1 MPRTVDDTV
10 VSIEFDN
17 KKFEKNAKQTMST
30 IDKLKA
36 KLRFKKEN
44 RLSDNI
50 NREINNVDVSPM
62 EAALHKFDLKC
73 SAFEIARITGIQRIV
88 NAAITAGAN
97 ITRQL
102 TTVPVSTGFAEYEEK
117 MGSVQTIMAGTGE
130 SLENVKEALEKLN
143 VYADKTIYSFKDMT
157 SNIGKFTNAG
167 VELGPAVDAIR
178 GVSNV
183 AALSGASAAEASRAM
198 YNLAQSLSAGYVK
211 LIDWKSIENAN
222 MATKTFK
229 KSLLDTAAAYG
240 KVKKNADGTYRTL
253 KGTALSATRNFNE
266 TLQEQWLTSDV
277 LIKTLRDYADETTE
291 IGKKAYAAAQDV
303 KTLSMLFDTLK
314 EAVQSGWGTTW
325 ELVIGDFEEAKEY
338 LTTMSDAFSAVIG
351 KIADARNYLLMG
363 GLSKQTNNWK
373 KITNAVENAGIKT
386 DEFNNTLIEVGRNYV
401 ANLDDIIASSGSF
414 DESLSKGWLNADI
427 ITEAFGRFNKAINSN
442 LTDYTDQQKKI
453 INELYKQAQQKGSI
467 INNLIANM
475 DKYGK
480 TSGRELLL
488 AGVTN
493 MFTAA
498 IRFIRALSSGVN
510 AAFGKVNSKNIYE
523 LAERF
528 NKFTQSLILSDE
540 KFEKVA
546 RTARGAANALKFVGN
561 IIKTGLTFALKS
573 VCALLGIAGDSLLDL
588 SAGLG
593 DWISNTIG
601 SIKANEALRELLST
615 IATIIKVIVVLFA
628 SLFNAI
634 RKNQKVVKGFNKI
647 LTFFSNLLKDIS
659 EFFLAGFVGISKWI
673 DEVSKLDGFTFDNL
687 VKAFEL
693 LDECIFS
700 YIGNLGGI
708 FSRTKATIDKIT
720 TALGGIWDGFVESFK
735 TKYKEVYDAI
745 DKVWKWISTFV
756 QKKVKSLKDFD
767 ASENKGGILA
777 SIFGISISVL
787 LIKTIRKI
795 GAAINVAKD
804 LISGFSDVAGETGL
818 AIRRLSKGLTRYFN
832 ASAFIQL
839 SIAIAILAGALI
851 GLAFV
856 PYDKLEAAIPILAKL
871 AAVFLGLNVA
881 MAVINKLGGTSSAPG
896 GLIATLFA
904 IILFVKNIAT
914 ITEKLDLL
922 SDLVEKWIK
931 PIEDAKDG
939 MDALKAFAKQLGKI
953 GIVVALALGAVE
965 LFKVFMK
972 ALYATKDVSLKGAI
986 GITAM
991 LFACSLFVDKFIPMI
1006 DELYDGLYNLLDKLM
1021 FGVEWAIVGMNSE
1034 DKDSFFG
1041 VLILIIGGIIA
1052 SLAILNKVLAKLAV
1066 QIKPAVGMVLQITI
1080 SLIALWGAVK
1090 LWNMLDFDKEWP
1102 AIVSVIGSFVVL
1114 VAVITTMGRVLKDV
1128 NKFPKIGTAL
1138 LSLSAA
1144 VFLIVGAIALM
1155 AFMTKNY
1162 KDATLS
1168 AAGII
1173 AGIIAGLTIFTA
1185 VAKGD
1190 TFQGIANAILKIGIG
1205 IALVAGVIA
1214 ILASI
1219 LNEGNKD
1226 AVLSIAKYAGYLAIA
1241 IAGIWMVVT
1250 LIKTF
1255 NTKIQTIKSGEKA
1268 SGNSTKTNYTT
1279 KRYEGVYQTILA
1291 FASLVAEIA
1300 GIIYLFAVNV
1310 KGKEAWTRVG
1320 LATGMV
1326 IAVVA
1331 AVAFCLR
1338 QITKIGQTGAAKT
1351 AKTSIGFTNKSVA
1364 ALVSVIA
1371 GLSFLISMIIPI
1383 AELDMG
1389 KVIAAGSVI
1398 AGITLAL
1405 GGMLLMFSSMGASGK
1420 KAKNISGTMLTGL
1433 IVTLV
1438 ALSGIVALIIPIS
1451 QSPMNQIIAAG
1462 AVIAAIAIIMGVLIK
1477 MVYNIPKDTG
1487 TMTKNKLIALGLLIG
1502 GLAVIIAALALL
1514 AMNDMSS
1521 ILASLG
1527 AVSGILAEIATIFIV
1542 FSTLSKDG
1550 GKVSPKTLSEISTAF
1565 ILMSAAVAIIAAS
1578 ISVLANFETNKVD
1591 QAAASIS
1598 TVVLILGLVMFLFS
1612 QTKFD
1617 AASMTS
1623 AATSFVV
1630 MTAGVLVI
1638 AGALTLLS
1646 ALGNSDGIIKV
1657 AFALSI
1663 VIGAVALV
1671 ISLFSLLDKGQ
1682 MLLGALSFDIMT
1694 IGVLIIAASLE
1705 KLGSIDTGKLYA
1717 AVGAIVLVTA
1727 AVAALAIGLGA
1738 LEVGTAGIGG
1748 LIVGAGIA
1756 TLLALAGTILVIAN
1770 SIEKVANSYEKLKD
1784 STAVLPVLVKA
1795 FKVELMELIGSAA
1808 DKAETAYSTAKD
1820 ILTGFCDGVKDGIIE
1835 AMPSIYET
1843 ISNAFTGV
1851 GDLMS
1856 AEIDN
1861 LLLKLSNRTVD
1872 FEATGVG
1879 LVYGIRTGMN
1889 DMEKPTYKNAT
1900 RIGNNILTSV
1910 KNTAELYSDYTGSK
1924 VTKKMGTGMG
1934 TSLAT
1939 GLLGTKEQAY
1949 AGGQVL
1955 GAASVLGISDGANAA
1970 ANSEKVNLAVGPD
1983 QNKFSLKNV
1992 AGQALGFNIGTGDLT
2007 SGLESVLGNITDSIG
2022 GLFGDQTLGRRSGKS
2037 EYTEK
2042 YDNQLYED
2050 EQKRID
2056 KLNENI
2062 KSIIKSLPDYDR
2074 EGLMYTPSKDKFR
2087 SEMEYFFKN
2096 YNLYK
2101 KQNDGLNQEYMV
2113 LRALNYIKDIP
2124 NASVKREDLIL
2135 LWDKLGSALP
2145 QELYRSTTNGIQEA
2159 GKKMYEELGM
2169 DDFDIKTFLNGVLGK
2184 GSVLDK
2190 NTQGILDSNNLT
2202 NEILGSGLASEKS
2215 YTFVQNNYSP
2225 KALST
2230 VEIYRQTNN
2239 QLSRLGRKGW

>member
-44 RLSDNI
+44 RLSDDI
-50 NREINNVDVSPM
+50 NKEINNVDISPI

-130 SLENVKEALEKLN
+130 SIENVKAALEQLN
-143 VYADKTIYSFKDMT
+143 TYADKTIYSFKDMT

-167 VELGPAVDAIR
+167 VELNTAVDAIR

-183 AALSGASAAEASRAM
+183 AALSGANAAEASRAM

-229 KSLLDTAAAYG
+229 ESLLQTAAAYG

-338 LTTMSDAFSAVIG
+338 LTTMSDAFSTVIG

-386 DEFNNTLIEVGRNYV
+386 DEFNKTLIDVGRNYV

-414 DESLSKGWLNADI
+414 DESLKKGWLNSDI
-427 ITEAFGRFNKAINSN
+427 ITEAFGKFNKAINSN
-442 LTDYTDQQKKI
+442 LVDYTDQQKKI

-498 IRFIRALSSGVN
+498 IRFVRALSTGVN

-540 KFEKVA
+540 KFEKIS
-546 RTARGAANALKFVGN
+546 RTARGAANTLKFVGN

-593 DWISNTIG
+593 DWITNTIG
-601 SIKANEALRELLST
+601 NIKANEALRELLST

-634 RKNQKVVKGFNKI
+634 RKNQKVVKVFNKI
-647 LTFFSNLLKDIS
+647 LTFLSNLLKDIS
-659 EFFLAGFVGISKWI
+659 EFFIAGLVGISKWI
-673 DEVSKLDGFTFDNL
+673 EEVRKLDGFTFDNL
-687 VKAFEL
+687 IKAFEL

-708 FSRTKATIDKIT
+708 FSRTKATIDKISN
-720 TALGGIWDGFVESFK
+720 ALGGIWNGFVESFK

-745 DKVWKWISTFV
+745 DQVWKWITVFV
-756 QKKVKSLKDFD
+756 NKKIKSIKDFD
-767 ASENKGGILA
+767 ASNNKGGILA

-795 GAAINVAKD
+795 GAAFNVAKD
-804 LISGFSDVAGETGL
+804 LISGFSDAAGEVGL
-818 AIRRLSKGLTRYFN
+818 AIRRISKGLTRYFN

-839 SIAIAILAGALI
+839 SIAIAILAGSLI
-851 GLAFV
+851 ALAFV

-871 AAVFLGLNVA
+871 TAIFLGLNVA

-914 ITEKLDLL
+914 ITEKLDTL
-922 SDLVEKWIK
+922 SNLVEKWIK

-939 MDALKAFAKQLGKI
+939 IDALKAFAKQLGKI
-953 GIVVALALGAVE
+953 GIVVALALGAVA

-972 ALYATKDVSLKGAI
+972 ALYATKEVSLRGAI

-991 LFACSLFVDKFIPMI
+991 LLACSLLVNRLIPMMN
-1006 DELYDGLYNLLDKLM
+1006 ELYDGLYNLLDKLM
-1021 FGVEWAIVGMNSE
+1021 FRVEWAIVGMN
-1034 DKDSFFG
+1034 DKDKESFFSI
-1041 VLILIIGGIIA
+1041 LILIFGGIVA
-1052 SLAILNKVLAKLAV
+1052 SLAVLNKVLAKVAV

-1080 SLIALWGAVK
+1080 SLIALWGSVK
-1090 LWNMLDFDKEWP
+1090 LWNMIDFNKEWP

-1114 VAVITTMGRVLKDV
+1114 VSALTAMGRILKDV

-1144 VFLIVGAIALM
+1144 VFLIVGAISLM

-1185 VAKGD
+1185 IAKGD
-1190 TFQGIANAILKIGIG
+1190 SFQGIANAILKIGIG
-1205 IALVAGVIA
+1205 IALIAGVIA
-1214 ILASI
+1214 IIASI
-1219 LNEGNKD
+1219 LNDSNKD
-1226 AVLSIAKYAGYLAIA
+1226 TVLSIAKYAGYIAIA
-1241 IAGIWMVVT
+1241 IAGIWMVTT

-1255 NTKIQTIKSGEKA
+1255 NEKVKGNKSEK
-1268 SGNSTKTNYTT
+1268 STKTNYKT

-1300 GIIYLFAVNV
+1300 AIIYLFAANI

-1320 LATGMV
+1320 LATAMV

-1338 QITKIGQTGAAKT
+1338 QITKIGQTGVAKT
-1351 AKTSIGFTNKSVA
+1351 AKTSIGFTNKSVTA
-1364 ALVSVIA
+1364 IVSVIA
-1371 GLSFLISMIIPI
+1371 GLSFLISMIVPI

-1405 GGMLLMFSSMGASGK
+1405 GGMLLMLSSMGDSGK

-1433 IVTLV
+1433 IITLA
-1438 ALSGIVALIIPIS
+1438 ALSGIIALIIPIS
-1451 QSPMNQIIAAG
+1451 KSPINQIIAAG
-1462 AVIAAIAIIMGVLIK
+1462 AVVATIAIIMSVLIK

-1502 GLAVIIAALALL
+1502 GLTVIIAALALL
-1514 AMNDMSS
+1514 AMNDTSS

-1550 GKVSPKTLSEISTAF
+1550 GKVSPKSLSEISAAF

-1578 ISVLANFETNKVD
+1578 ISVLANFDINKVD

-1617 AASMTS
+1617 AKAMMS
-1623 AATSFVV
+1623 AAASFVI

-1638 AGALTLLS
+1638 AGALTVLS

-1717 AVGAIVLVTA
+1717 AVGAIALVTA

-1770 SIEKVANSYEKLKD
+1770 SIEKVANAYEKLKD
-1784 STAVLPVLVKA
+1784 STSVLPVLVKA

-1808 DKAETAYSTAKD
+1808 EKAETAYSTAKN

-1843 ISNAFTGV
+1843 IANAFTGV

-1861 LLLKLSNRTVD
+1861 LLLKLSGRTVD

-1879 LVYGIRTGMN
+1879 LVYGLRTGMN
-1889 DMEKPTYKNAT
+1889 DMEKPTYKNAI
-1900 RIGNNILTSV
+1900 RIGENILTSV
-1910 KNTAELYSDYTGSK
+1910 KNTAELYSDYTGSE
-1924 VTKKMGTGMG
+1924 VTRKMGVGMG

-1955 GAASVLGISDGANAA
+1955 GASSVLGISDGANKA
-1970 ANSEKVNLAVGPD
+1970 ANSGKVELAIGPNQD
-1983 QNKFSLKNV
+1983 KFSLKNV
-1992 AGQALGFNIGTGDLT
+1992 AGQALGFDVGTGDLM
-2007 SGLESVLGNITDSIG
+2007 SGLEGLFGNVTDSING
-2022 GLFGDQTLGRRSGKS
+2022 IFGGKS
-2037 EYTEK
+2037 PNGSAKTDYTDR
-2042 YDNQLYED
+2042 YDNQLYEN

-2056 KLNENI
+2056 ELNKTI
-2062 KSIIKSLPDYDR
+2062 KSLIKSLPDSR
-2074 EGLMYTPSKDKFR
+2074 KEGILYKPSESEFR
-2087 SEMEYFFKN
+2087 SEMQRLFES

-2101 KQNDGLNQEYMV
+2101 KQNDRFNQEWMV
-2113 LRALNYIKDIP
+2113 LRALNYMKDIQGT
-2124 NASVKREDLIL
+2124 SVKKEDLIL
-2135 LWDKLGSALP
+2135 LWDKLNSALP
-2145 QELYRSTTNGIQEA
+2145 QELYRSTSNGIEEA
-2159 GKKMYEELGM
+2159 GKKMYEELGV
-2169 DDFDIKTFLNGVLGK
+2169 DDFDIKDFLNGVLGK

>member
-44 RLSDNI
+44 RLSDDI
-50 NREINNVDVSPM
+50 NKEINNVDISPM

-130 SLENVKEALEKLN
+130 SIENVKAALEQLN
-143 VYADKTIYSFKDMT
+143 TYADKTIYSFKDMT

-167 VELGPAVDAIR
+167 VELNTAVDAIR
-178 GVSNV
+178 GISNV
-183 AALSGASAAEASRAM
+183 AALSGANAAEASRAM

-229 KSLLDTAAAYG
+229 ESLLQTAAAYG
-240 KVKKNADGTYRTL
+240 KVKKNADGTYKTL

-266 TLQEQWLTSDV
+266 TLQEQWLTTDV

-338 LTTMSDAFSAVIG
+338 LTTMSDAFSTVIG

-386 DEFNNTLIEVGRNYV
+386 DEFNKTLIDVGRNYV

-414 DESLSKGWLNADI
+414 DESLKKGWLNSDI
-427 ITEAFGRFNKAINSN
+427 ITEAFGKFNESVNSN
-442 LTDYTDQQKKI
+442 LVDYTDQQKKI
-453 INELYKQAQQKGSI
+453 INELYKQSQQKGSI

-498 IRFIRALSSGVN
+498 IKFVRALSTGVN

-540 KFEKVA
+540 KFEKIS
-546 RTARGAANALKFVGN
+546 RTARGAANALKFIGN

-593 DWISNTIG
+593 DWITNTIG
-601 SIKANEALRELLST
+601 SIKANEALKELLST

-647 LTFFSNLLKDIS
+647 LTFLSNLLKDIS
-659 EFFLAGFVGISKWI
+659 EFFIAGLAGISKWI
-673 DEVSKLDGFTFDNL
+673 NEVKKLDGFTFDNL
-687 VKAFEL
+687 IKAFGL
-693 LDECIFS
+693 LEECLFS
-700 YIGNLGGI
+700 YIGNLGGV
-708 FSRTKATIDKIT
+708 FSRTKATIDKIS
-720 TALGGIWDGFVESFK
+720 TAIGGIWDGFVESFK

-745 DKVWKWISTFV
+745 DQVWKWISNFV
-756 QKKVKSLKDFD
+756 QKKVSSVKDFD

-777 SIFGISISVL
+777 SIFGISISIL

-795 GAAINVAKD
+795 GAAFNVAKD
-804 LISGFSDVAGETGL
+804 LISGFSDAAGEVGL
-818 AIRRLSKGLTRYFN
+818 AIRRISKGLTRYFN

-839 SIAIAILAGALI
+839 SIAIAILAGSLI
-851 GLAFV
+851 ALAFV
-856 PYDKLEAAIPILAKL
+856 PYEKLEAAIPILAKL
-871 AAVFLGLNVA
+871 TAIFLGLNVA

-914 ITEKLDLL
+914 ITEKLDTL
-922 SDLVEKWIK
+922 SNLIEKWIK

-939 MDALKAFAKQLGKI
+939 LDALKAFAKQLGKI
-953 GIVVALALGAVE
+953 GIVVALALGAVA

-972 ALYATKDVSLKGAI
+972 ALYATKEVSLRGAI

-991 LFACSLFVDKFIPMI
+991 LLACSLLVNRLIPMMN
-1006 DELYDGLYNLLDKLM
+1006 ELYDGLYNLLDKLM
-1021 FGVEWAIVGMNSE
+1021 FRVEWAIVGMS
-1034 DKDSFFG
+1034 DKDKESFFSILL
-1041 VLILIIGGIIA
+1041 LIFGGIIA
-1052 SLAILNKVLAKLAV
+1052 SLAVLNKVLAKVAV

-1090 LWNMLDFDKEWP
+1090 LWNMIDFNKEWP

-1114 VAVITTMGRVLKDV
+1114 VSALTAMGRILKDV

-1144 VFLIVGAIALM
+1144 VFLIVGAISLM

-1190 TFQGIANAILKIGIG
+1190 SFQGIANAILKIGVG
-1205 IALVAGVIA
+1205 IALIAGVIA
-1214 ILASI
+1214 IIASI
-1219 LNEGNKD
+1219 LNENNKD
-1226 AVLSIAKYAGYLAIA
+1226 TVLSIAKYAGYIAVA
-1241 IAGIWMVVT
+1241 IAGIWMVTT

-1255 NTKIQTIKSGEKA
+1255 NEKVQGNKSEK
-1268 SGNSTKTNYTT
+1268 STKTKYTT

-1300 GIIYLFAVNV
+1300 AIIYLFATNV
-1310 KGKEAWTRVG
+1310 KGKEAWMRVG
-1320 LATGMV
+1320 LATGMI

-1405 GGMLLMFSSMGASGK
+1405 GGMLLMLSSMGDSGK
-1420 KAKNISGTMLTGL
+1420 KAKNISGTMLAGL
-1433 IVTLV
+1433 IVTLA

-1451 QSPMNQIIAAG
+1451 KSPINQIISAG
-1462 AVIAAIAIIMGVLIK
+1462 AVVATIAIIMSILIK

-1502 GLAVIIAALALL
+1502 GLTVIIAALALL
-1514 AMNDMSS
+1514 AMNDTSS

-1550 GKVSPKTLSEISTAF
+1550 GKVSPKSLSEISAAF

-1578 ISVLANFETNKVD
+1578 ISVLANFDINKVD

-1617 AASMTS
+1617 AKAMMS
-1623 AATSFVV
+1623 AAASFVI

-1638 AGALTLLS
+1638 AGALTVLS

-1663 VIGAVALV
+1663 VIGAVALM

-1717 AVGAIVLVTA
+1717 AVGAIVLVSA

-1770 SIEKVANSYEKLKD
+1770 SIEKVANAYEKLKD
-1784 STAVLPVLVKA
+1784 STSVLPVLVKA
-1795 FKVELMELIGSAA
+1795 FKIELMELIGSAA
-1808 DKAETAYSTAKD
+1808 EKAETAYSTAKD
-1820 ILTGFCDGVKDGIIE
+1820 ILTGFCNGVKDGIIE

-1843 ISNAFTGV
+1843 IANAFTGV

-1861 LLLKLSNRTVD
+1861 LLLKLSGRTVD

-1879 LVYGIRTGMN
+1879 LVYGLRTGMN

-1900 RIGNNILTSV
+1900 RIGENILTSV
-1910 KNTAELYSDYTGSK
+1910 KNTAELYSDYTGSE
-1924 VTKKMGTGMG
+1924 VTRKMGVGMG

-1955 GAASVLGISDGANAA
+1955 GASSVLGISDGANKA
-1970 ANSEKVNLAVGPD
+1970 ANSGKVELPVGPNQD
-1983 QNKFSLKNV
+1983 KFSLKNV
-1992 AGQALGFNIGTGDLT
+1992 AGQALGFDIGTGDLM
-2007 SGLESVLGNITDSIG
+2007 SGLKGLFGNVTGSIG
-2022 GLFGDQTLGRRSGKS
+2022 GIFGGKS
-2037 EYTEK
+2037 PNRSAKTDYTDR

-2056 KLNENI
+2056 ELNKTV
-2062 KSIIKSLPDYDR
+2062 KSLIKSLPDSR
-2074 EGLMYTPSKDKFR
+2074 KEGILYKPTEGEFR
-2087 SEMEYFFKN
+2087 SEMQRLFES

-2101 KQNDGLNQEYMV
+2101 KQNDRFNQEWMV
-2113 LRALNYIKDIP
+2113 LRALNYMKDIQGT
-2124 NASVKREDLIL
+2124 SVKKEDLVL
-2135 LWDKLGSALP
+2135 LWDKLNSALP
-2145 QELYRSTTNGIQEA
+2145 QELYRSTSNGIEEA
-2159 GKKMYEELGM
+2159 GKKMYEELGV
-2169 DDFDIKTFLNGVLGK
+2169 DDFDIKDFLNGVLGK

>member
-44 RLSDNI
+44 RLSDDI
-50 NREINNVDVSPM
+50 NKEINNVDISPM

-130 SLENVKEALEKLN
+130 SIENVKAALEQLN
-143 VYADKTIYSFKDMT
+143 TYADKTIYSFKDMT

-167 VELGPAVDAIR
+167 VELNTAVDAIR

-183 AALSGASAAEASRAM
+183 AALSGANAAEASRAM
-198 YNLAQSLSAGYVK
+198 YNLAQALSAGYVK

-229 KSLLDTAAAYG
+229 ESLLQTAAAYG

-253 KGTALSATRNFNE
+253 KGTVLTSTRNFNE
-266 TLQEQWLTSDV
+266 TLQEQWLTTDV

-291 IGKKAYAAAQDV
+291 VGKKAYAAAQDV

-325 ELVIGDFEEAKEY
+325 ELIIGDFEEAKEY
-338 LTTMSDAFSAVIG
+338 LTTMSDAFSTVIG

-386 DEFNNTLIEVGRNYV
+386 DEFNKTLIDVGRNYV

-414 DESLSKGWLNADI
+414 DESLKKGWLNSDI
-427 ITEAFGRFNKAINSN
+427 ITEAFGKFNKAINSN
-442 LTDYTDQQKKI
+442 LVDYTDQQKKI

-498 IRFIRALSSGVN
+498 IRFVRALSTGVN

-540 KFEKVA
+540 KFEKIS

-593 DWISNTIG
+593 DWITNTIG
-601 SIKANEALRELLST
+601 SIKANEALKELLST

-628 SLFNAI
+628 SLFNSI

-647 LTFFSNLLKDIS
+647 LTFLSNLLKDIS
-659 EFFLAGFVGISKWI
+659 EFFIAGLVGISKWI
-673 DEVSKLDGFTFDNL
+673 EEVRKLDGFTFDNL
-687 VKAFEL
+687 IKAFEL

-708 FSRTKATIDKIT
+708 FSRTKATIDKIS
-720 TALGGIWDGFVESFK
+720 TALGGIWNGFVESFK

-745 DKVWKWISTFV
+745 DQVWKWITLFV
-756 QKKVKSLKDFD
+756 NKKVNSIKNFD
-767 ASENKGGILA
+767 ASNNKGGILA

-795 GAAINVAKD
+795 GAAFNVAKD
-804 LISGFSDVAGETGL
+804 LISGFSDAAGEVGL
-818 AIRRLSKGLTRYFN
+818 AIRRISKGLTRYFN

-839 SIAIAILAGALI
+839 SIAIAILAGSLI
-851 GLAFV
+851 ALAFV

-871 AAVFLGLNVA
+871 TAIFLGLNVA

-904 IILFVKNIAT
+904 IIVFVRNIAT
-914 ITEKLDLL
+914 ITEKLDTL
-922 SDLVEKWIK
+922 SNLVEKWIK

-939 MDALKAFAKQLGKI
+939 IDALKAFAKQLGKI
-953 GIVVALALGAVE
+953 GIVVALALGAVA

-972 ALYATKDVSLKGAI
+972 ALYATKEVSLRGAI

-991 LFACSLFVDKFIPMI
+991 LLACSLLVNRLIPMMN
-1006 DELYDGLYNLLDKLM
+1006 ELYDGLYNLLDKLM
-1021 FGVEWAIVGMNSE
+1021 FRVEWAIVGMS
-1034 DKDSFFG
+1034 DKNKESFFSILL
-1041 VLILIIGGIIA
+1041 LIFGGIVA
-1052 SLAILNKVLAKLAV
+1052 SLAILNKVLAKVAV

-1090 LWNMLDFDKEWP
+1090 LWNMIDFNKEWP
-1102 AIVSVIGSFVVL
+1102 AIVSVIGSFVIL
-1114 VAVITTMGRVLKDV
+1114 VSALTAMGRILKDV

-1144 VFLIVGAIALM
+1144 VFLIVGAISLM

-1190 TFQGIANAILKIGIG
+1190 SFQGIANAILKIGIG
-1205 IALVAGVIA
+1205 IALIAGVIA
-1214 ILASI
+1214 IIASI
-1219 LNEGNKD
+1219 LNESNKD
-1226 AVLSIAKYAGYLAIA
+1226 TVLSIAKYAGYIAIA

-1255 NTKIQTIKSGEKA
+1255 NSKIQAVKSGEKA

-1279 KRYEGVYQTILA
+1279 KRYEGVYQSILA

-1300 GIIYLFAVNV
+1300 AIIYLFATNV

-1320 LATGMV
+1320 LATAMI

-1389 KVIAAGSVI
+1389 KIIAAGSVI

-1405 GGMLLMFSSMGASGK
+1405 GGMLLMFSSMGTSGK
-1420 KAKNISGTMLTGL
+1420 KAKNISGTMLAGL
-1433 IVTLV
+1433 IVTLA
-1438 ALSGIVALIIPIS
+1438 ALSGIIALIIPIS
-1451 QSPMNQIIAAG
+1451 KSPINQIISAG
-1462 AVIAAIAIIMGVLIK
+1462 AVVAAIAIVVGVLIK

-1487 TMTKNKLIALGLLIG
+1487 TMTKNKLVALGLLIG
-1502 GLAVIIAALALL
+1502 GLTVIIAALALL
-1514 AMNDMSS
+1514 AMNDTSS

-1550 GKVSPKTLSEISTAF
+1550 GKVSPKTLSEISSAF

-1578 ISVLANFETNKVD
+1578 ISVLANFDTNKVD

-1617 AASMTS
+1617 AKSMMS
-1623 AATSFVV
+1623 AATSFVI

-1717 AVGAIVLVTA
+1717 AVGAIVLVAA

-1756 TLLALAGTILVIAN
+1756 TLLALAGTILIIAN
-1770 SIEKVANSYEKLKD
+1770 SIEKVANAYEKLKD
-1784 STAVLPVLVKA
+1784 STSVLPVLVKA

-1808 DKAETAYSTAKD
+1808 EKAETAYSTAKD

-1843 ISNAFTGV
+1843 IANAFTGV

-1861 LLLKLSNRTVD
+1861 LLLKLSGRTVD

-1879 LVYGIRTGMN
+1879 LVYGLRTGMN

-1900 RIGNNILTSV
+1900 RIGENILTSV
-1910 KNTAELYSDYTGSK
+1910 KNTAELYSDYTGSE
-1924 VTKKMGTGMG
+1924 VTRKMGVGMG

-1955 GAASVLGISDGANAA
+1955 GASSVLGISDGANKA
-1970 ANSEKVNLAVGPD
+1970 ANSGKVELSIGPNQD
-1983 QNKFSLKNV
+1983 KFSLKNV
-1992 AGQALGFNIGTGDLT
+1992 AGQALGFDVGTGDLM
-2007 SGLESVLGNITDSIG
+2007 SGLEGLFGNVTDSIG
-2022 GLFGDQTLGRRSGKS
+2022 GIFGGKS
-2037 EYTEK
+2037 PNGSAKTDYTDR

-2056 KLNENI
+2056 ELNKTV
-2062 KSIIKSLPDYDR
+2062 KSLIKSLPDSR
-2074 EGLMYTPSKDKFR
+2074 KEGILYKPSESEFR
-2087 SEMEYFFKN
+2087 SEMQRLFES

-2101 KQNDGLNQEYMV
+2101 KQNDRFNQEWMV
-2113 LRALNYIKDIP
+2113 LRALNYMKDIQGT
-2124 NASVKREDLIL
+2124 SVKKEDLIL
-2135 LWDKLGSALP
+2135 LWDKLNSALP
-2145 QELYRSTTNGIQEA
+2145 QELYRSTSNGIEEA
-2159 GKKMYEELGM
+2159 GKKMYEELGV
-2169 DDFDIKTFLNGVLGK
+2169 DDFDIKDFLDGVLGK

>member
-44 RLSDNI
+44 RLSDDI
-50 NREINNVDVSPM
+50 NKEINNVDISPI
-62 EAALHKFDLKC
+62 EAALHKFYLKC

-130 SLENVKEALEKLN
+130 SIENVKAALEQLN
-143 VYADKTIYSFKDMT
+143 TYADKTIYSFKDMT

-167 VELGPAVDAIR
+167 VELNTAVDAIR

-183 AALSGASAAEASRAM
+183 AALSGANAAEASRAM

-229 KSLLDTAAAYG
+229 ESLLQTAAAYG

-338 LTTMSDAFSAVIG
+338 LTTMSDAFSTVIG

-386 DEFNNTLIEVGRNYV
+386 DEFNKTLIDVGRNYV

-414 DESLSKGWLNADI
+414 DESLKKGWLNSDI
-427 ITEAFGRFNKAINSN
+427 ITEAFGKFNKAINSN
-442 LTDYTDQQKKI
+442 LVDYTDQQKKI

-498 IRFIRALSSGVN
+498 IRFVRALSTGVN

-540 KFEKVA
+540 KFEKIS
-546 RTARGAANALKFVGN
+546 RTARGAANTLKFVGN

-593 DWISNTIG
+593 DWITNTIG
-601 SIKANEALRELLST
+601 NIKANEALRELLST

-634 RKNQKVVKGFNKI
+634 RKNQKVVKVFNKI
-647 LTFFSNLLKDIS
+647 LTFLSNLLKDIS
-659 EFFLAGFVGISKWI
+659 EFFIAGLVGISKWI
-673 DEVSKLDGFTFDNL
+673 EEVRKLDGFTFDNL
-687 VKAFEL
+687 IKAFEL

-708 FSRTKATIDKIT
+708 FSRTKATIDKISN
-720 TALGGIWDGFVESFK
+720 ALGGIWNGFVESFK

-745 DKVWKWISTFV
+745 DQVWKWITVFV
-756 QKKVKSLKDFD
+756 NKKIKSIKDFD
-767 ASENKGGILA
+767 ASNNKGGILA

-795 GAAINVAKD
+795 GAAFNVAKD
-804 LISGFSDVAGETGL
+804 LISGFSDAAGEVGL
-818 AIRRLSKGLTRYFN
+818 AIRRISKGLTRYFN

-839 SIAIAILAGALI
+839 SIAIAILAGSLI
-851 GLAFV
+851 ALAFV

-871 AAVFLGLNVA
+871 TAIFLGLNVA

-914 ITEKLDLL
+914 ITEKLDTL
-922 SDLVEKWIK
+922 SNLVEKWIK

-939 MDALKAFAKQLGKI
+939 IDALKAFAKQLGKI
-953 GIVVALALGAVE
+953 GIVVALALGAVA

-972 ALYATKDVSLKGAI
+972 ALYATKEVSLRGAI

-991 LFACSLFVDKFIPMI
+991 LLACSLLVNRLIPMMN
-1006 DELYDGLYNLLDKLM
+1006 ELYDGLYNLLDKLM
-1021 FGVEWAIVGMNSE
+1021 FRVEWAIVGMN
-1034 DKDSFFG
+1034 DKDKESFFSI
-1041 VLILIIGGIIA
+1041 LILIFGGIVA
-1052 SLAILNKVLAKLAV
+1052 SLAVLNKVLAKVAV

-1080 SLIALWGAVK
+1080 SLIALWGSVK
-1090 LWNMLDFDKEWP
+1090 LWNMIDFNKEWP

-1114 VAVITTMGRVLKDV
+1114 VSALTAMGRILKDV

-1144 VFLIVGAIALM
+1144 VFLIVGAISLM

-1185 VAKGD
+1185 IAKGD
-1190 TFQGIANAILKIGIG
+1190 SFQGIANAILKIGIG
-1205 IALVAGVIA
+1205 IALIAGVIA
-1214 ILASI
+1214 IIASI
-1219 LNEGNKD
+1219 LNDSNKD
-1226 AVLSIAKYAGYLAIA
+1226 TVLSIAKYAGYIAIA
-1241 IAGIWMVVT
+1241 IAGIWMVTT

-1255 NTKIQTIKSGEKA
+1255 NEKVKGNKSEK
-1268 SGNSTKTNYTT
+1268 STKTNYKT

-1300 GIIYLFAVNV
+1300 AIIYLFAANI

-1320 LATGMV
+1320 LATAMV

-1338 QITKIGQTGAAKT
+1338 QITKIGQTGVAKT
-1351 AKTSIGFTNKSVA
+1351 AKTSIGFTNKSVTA
-1364 ALVSVIA
+1364 IVSVIA
-1371 GLSFLISMIIPI
+1371 GLSFLISMIVPI

-1405 GGMLLMFSSMGASGK
+1405 GGMLLMLSSMGDSGK

-1433 IVTLV
+1433 IITLA
-1438 ALSGIVALIIPIS
+1438 ALSGIIALIIPIS
-1451 QSPMNQIIAAG
+1451 KSPINQIIAAG
-1462 AVIAAIAIIMGVLIK
+1462 AVVATIAIIMSVLIK

-1502 GLAVIIAALALL
+1502 GLTVIIAALALL
-1514 AMNDMSS
+1514 AMNDTSS

-1550 GKVSPKTLSEISTAF
+1550 GKVSPKSLSEISAAF

-1578 ISVLANFETNKVD
+1578 ISVLANFDINKVD

-1617 AASMTS
+1617 AKAMMS
-1623 AATSFVV
+1623 AAASFVI

-1638 AGALTLLS
+1638 AGALTVLS

-1717 AVGAIVLVTA
+1717 AVGAIALVTA

-1770 SIEKVANSYEKLKD
+1770 SIEKVANAYEKLKD
-1784 STAVLPVLVKA
+1784 STSVLPVLVKA

-1808 DKAETAYSTAKD
+1808 EKAETAYSTAKN

-1843 ISNAFTGV
+1843 IANAFTGV

-1861 LLLKLSNRTVD
+1861 LLLKLSGRTVD

-1879 LVYGIRTGMN
+1879 LVYGLRTGMN
-1889 DMEKPTYKNAT
+1889 DMEKPTYKNAI
-1900 RIGNNILTSV
+1900 RIGENILTSV
-1910 KNTAELYSDYTGSK
+1910 KNTAELYSDYTGSE
-1924 VTKKMGTGMG
+1924 VTRKMGVGMG

-1955 GAASVLGISDGANAA
+1955 GASSVLGISDGANKA
-1970 ANSEKVNLAVGPD
+1970 ANSGKVELAIGPNQD
-1983 QNKFSLKNV
+1983 KFSLKNV
-1992 AGQALGFNIGTGDLT
+1992 AGQALGFDVGTGDLM
-2007 SGLESVLGNITDSIG
+2007 SGLEGLFGNVTDSING
-2022 GLFGDQTLGRRSGKS
+2022 IFGGKS
-2037 EYTEK
+2037 PNGSAKTDYTDR
-2042 YDNQLYED
+2042 YDNQLYEN

-2056 KLNENI
+2056 ELNKTI
-2062 KSIIKSLPDYDR
+2062 KSLIKSLPDSR
-2074 EGLMYTPSKDKFR
+2074 KEGILYKPSESEFR
-2087 SEMEYFFKN
+2087 SEMQRLFES

-2101 KQNDGLNQEYMV
+2101 KQNDRFNQEWMV
-2113 LRALNYIKDIP
+2113 LRALNYMKDIQGT
-2124 NASVKREDLIL
+2124 SVKKEDLIL
-2135 LWDKLGSALP
+2135 LWDKLNSALP
-2145 QELYRSTTNGIQEA
+2145 QELYRSTSNGIEEA
-2159 GKKMYEELGM
+2159 GKKMYEELGV
-2169 DDFDIKTFLNGVLGK
+2169 DDFDIKDFLNGVLGK

>member
-44 RLSDNI
+44 RLSDDI
-50 NREINNVDVSPM
+50 NKEINNVDISPI

-130 SLENVKEALEKLN
+130 SIENVKAALEQLN
-143 VYADKTIYSFKDMT
+143 TYADKTIYSFKDMT

-167 VELGPAVDAIR
+167 VELNTAVDAIR

-183 AALSGASAAEASRAM
+183 AALSGANAAEASRAM

-229 KSLLDTAAAYG
+229 ESLLQTAAAYG

-338 LTTMSDAFSAVIG
+338 LTTMSDAFSTVIG

-386 DEFNNTLIEVGRNYV
+386 DEFNKTLIDVGRNYV

-414 DESLSKGWLNADI
+414 DESLKKGWLNSDI
-427 ITEAFGRFNKAINSN
+427 ITEAFGKFNKAINSN
-442 LTDYTDQQKKI
+442 LVDYTDQQKKI

-498 IRFIRALSSGVN
+498 IRFVRALSTGVN

-540 KFEKVA
+540 KFEKIS
-546 RTARGAANALKFVGN
+546 RTARGAANTLKFVGN

-593 DWISNTIG
+593 DWITNTIG
-601 SIKANEALRELLST
+601 NIKANEALRELLST

-634 RKNQKVVKGFNKI
+634 RKNQKVVKVFNKI
-647 LTFFSNLLKDIS
+647 LTFLSNLLKDIS
-659 EFFLAGFVGISKWI
+659 EFFIAGLVGISKWI
-673 DEVSKLDGFTFDNL
+673 EEVRKLDGFTFDNL
-687 VKAFEL
+687 IKAFEL

-708 FSRTKATIDKIT
+708 FSRTKATIDKISN
-720 TALGGIWDGFVESFK
+720 ALGGIWNGFVESFK

-745 DKVWKWISTFV
+745 DQVWKWITVFV
-756 QKKVKSLKDFD
+756 NKKIKSIKDFD
-767 ASENKGGILA
+767 ASNNKGGILA

-795 GAAINVAKD
+795 GAAFNVAKD
-804 LISGFSDVAGETGL
+804 LISGFSDAAGEVGL
-818 AIRRLSKGLTRYFN
+818 AIRRISKGLTRYFN

-839 SIAIAILAGALI
+839 SIAIAILAGSLI
-851 GLAFV
+851 ALAFV

-871 AAVFLGLNVA
+871 TAIFLGLNVA

-914 ITEKLDLL
+914 ITEKLDTL
-922 SDLVEKWIK
+922 SNLVEKWIK

-939 MDALKAFAKQLGKI
+939 IDALKAFAKQLGKI
-953 GIVVALALGAVE
+953 GIVVALALGAVA

-972 ALYATKDVSLKGAI
+972 ALYATKEVSLRGAI

-991 LFACSLFVDKFIPMI
+991 LLACSLLVNRLIPMMN
-1006 DELYDGLYNLLDKLM
+1006 ELYDGLYNLLDKLM
-1021 FGVEWAIVGMNSE
+1021 FRVEWAIVGMN
-1034 DKDSFFG
+1034 DKDKESFFSI
-1041 VLILIIGGIIA
+1041 LILIFGGIVA
-1052 SLAILNKVLAKLAV
+1052 SLAVLNKVLAKVAV

-1080 SLIALWGAVK
+1080 SLIALWGSVK
-1090 LWNMLDFDKEWP
+1090 LWNMIDFNKEWP

-1114 VAVITTMGRVLKDV
+1114 VSALTAMGRILKDV

-1144 VFLIVGAIALM
+1144 VFLIVGAISLM

-1185 VAKGD
+1185 IAKGD
-1190 TFQGIANAILKIGIG
+1190 SFQGIANAILKIGIG
-1205 IALVAGVIA
+1205 IALIAGVIA
-1214 ILASI
+1214 IIASI
-1219 LNEGNKD
+1219 LNDSNKD
-1226 AVLSIAKYAGYLAIA
+1226 TVLSIAKYAGYIAIA
-1241 IAGIWMVVT
+1241 IAGIWMVTT

-1255 NTKIQTIKSGEKA
+1255 NEKVKGNKSKK
-1268 SGNSTKTNYTT
+1268 STKTNYTT

-1300 GIIYLFAVNV
+1300 AIIYLFAANI

-1320 LATGMV
+1320 LATAMV

-1338 QITKIGQTGAAKT
+1338 QITKIGQTGVAKT
-1351 AKTSIGFTNKSVA
+1351 AKTSIGFTNKSVTA
-1364 ALVSVIA
+1364 IVSVIA
-1371 GLSFLISMIIPI
+1371 GLSFLISMIVPI

-1405 GGMLLMFSSMGASGK
+1405 GGMLLMLSSMGDSGK

-1433 IVTLV
+1433 IITLA
-1438 ALSGIVALIIPIS
+1438 ALSGIIALIIPIS
-1451 QSPMNQIIAAG
+1451 KSPINQIIAAG
-1462 AVIAAIAIIMGVLIK
+1462 AVVATIAIIMSVLIK

-1502 GLAVIIAALALL
+1502 GLTVIIAALALL
-1514 AMNDMSS
+1514 AMNDTSS

-1550 GKVSPKTLSEISTAF
+1550 GKVSPKSLSEISAAF

-1578 ISVLANFETNKVD
+1578 ISVLANFDINKVD

-1617 AASMTS
+1617 AKAMMS
-1623 AATSFVV
+1623 AAASFVI

-1638 AGALTLLS
+1638 AGALTVLS

-1717 AVGAIVLVTA
+1717 AVGAIALVTA

-1770 SIEKVANSYEKLKD
+1770 SIEKVANAYEKLKD
-1784 STAVLPVLVKA
+1784 STSVLPVLVKA

-1808 DKAETAYSTAKD
+1808 EKAETAYSTAKN

-1843 ISNAFTGV
+1843 IANAFTGV

-1861 LLLKLSNRTVD
+1861 LLLKLSGRTVD

-1879 LVYGIRTGMN
+1879 LVYGLRTGMN

-1900 RIGNNILTSV
+1900 RIGENILTSV
-1910 KNTAELYSDYTGSK
+1910 KNTAELYSDYTGSE
-1924 VTKKMGTGMG
+1924 VTRKMGVGMG

-1955 GAASVLGISDGANAA
+1955 GASSVLGISDGANKA
-1970 ANSEKVNLAVGPD
+1970 ANSGKVELAIGPNQD
-1983 QNKFSLKNV
+1983 KFSLKNV
-1992 AGQALGFNIGTGDLT
+1992 AGQALGFDVGTGDLM
-2007 SGLESVLGNITDSIG
+2007 SGLEGLFGNVTDSING
-2022 GLFGDQTLGRRSGKS
+2022 IFGGKS
-2037 EYTEK
+2037 PNGSAKTDYTDR
-2042 YDNQLYED
+2042 YDNQLYEN

-2056 KLNENI
+2056 ELNKTI
-2062 KSIIKSLPDYDR
+2062 KSLIKSLPDSR
-2074 EGLMYTPSKDKFR
+2074 KEGILYKPSESEFR
-2087 SEMEYFFKN
+2087 SEMQRLFES

-2101 KQNDGLNQEYMV
+2101 KQNDRFNQEWMV
-2113 LRALNYIKDIP
+2113 LRALNYMKDIQGT
-2124 NASVKREDLIL
+2124 SVKKEDLIL
-2135 LWDKLGSALP
+2135 LWDKLNSALP
-2145 QELYRSTTNGIQEA
+2145 QELYRSTSNGIEEA
-2159 GKKMYEELGM
+2159 GKKMYEELGV
-2169 DDFDIKTFLNGVLGK
+2169 DDFDIKDFLNGVLGK

>member
-44 RLSDNI
+44 RLSDDI
-50 NREINNVDVSPM
+50 NKEINNVDISPI

-130 SLENVKEALEKLN
+130 SIENVKAALEQLN
-143 VYADKTIYSFKDMT
+143 TYADKTIYSFKDMT

-167 VELGPAVDAIR
+167 VELNTAVDAIR

-183 AALSGASAAEASRAM
+183 AALSGANAAEASRAM

-229 KSLLDTAAAYG
+229 ESLLQTAAAYG

-338 LTTMSDAFSAVIG
+338 LTTMSDAFSTVIG

-386 DEFNNTLIEVGRNYV
+386 DEFNKTLIDVGRNYV

-414 DESLSKGWLNADI
+414 DESLKKGWLNSDI
-427 ITEAFGRFNKAINSN
+427 ITEAFGKFNKAINSN
-442 LTDYTDQQKKI
+442 LVDYTDQQKKI

-498 IRFIRALSSGVN
+498 IRFVRALSTGVN

-540 KFEKVA
+540 KFEKIS
-546 RTARGAANALKFVGN
+546 RTARGAANTLKFVGN

-593 DWISNTIG
+593 DWITNTIG
-601 SIKANEALRELLST
+601 NIKANEALRELLST

-634 RKNQKVVKGFNKI
+634 RKNQKVVKVFNKI
-647 LTFFSNLLKDIS
+647 LTFLSNLLKDIS
-659 EFFLAGFVGISKWI
+659 EFFIAGLVGISKWI
-673 DEVSKLDGFTFDNL
+673 EEVRKLDGFTFDNL
-687 VKAFEL
+687 IKAFEL

-708 FSRTKATIDKIT
+708 FSRTKATIDKISN
-720 TALGGIWDGFVESFK
+720 ALGGIWNGFVESFK

-745 DKVWKWISTFV
+745 DQVWKWITVFV
-756 QKKVKSLKDFD
+756 NKKIKSIKDFD
-767 ASENKGGILA
+767 ASNNKGGILA

-795 GAAINVAKD
+795 GAAFNVAKD
-804 LISGFSDVAGETGL
+804 LISGFSDAAGEVGL
-818 AIRRLSKGLTRYFN
+818 AIRRISKGLTRYFN

-839 SIAIAILAGALI
+839 SIAIAILAGSLI
-851 GLAFV
+851 ALAFV

-871 AAVFLGLNVA
+871 TAIFLGLNVA

-914 ITEKLDLL
+914 ITEKLDTL
-922 SDLVEKWIK
+922 SNLVEKWIK

-939 MDALKAFAKQLGKI
+939 IDALKAFAKQLGKI
-953 GIVVALALGAVE
+953 GIVVALALGAVA

-972 ALYATKDVSLKGAI
+972 ALYATKEVSLRGAI

-991 LFACSLFVDKFIPMI
+991 LLACSLLVNRLIPMMN
-1006 DELYDGLYNLLDKLM
+1006 ELYDGLYNLLDKLM
-1021 FGVEWAIVGMNSE
+1021 FRVEWAIVGMN
-1034 DKDSFFG
+1034 DKDKESFFSI
-1041 VLILIIGGIIA
+1041 LILIFGGIVA
-1052 SLAILNKVLAKLAV
+1052 SLAVLNKVLAKVAV

-1080 SLIALWGAVK
+1080 SLIALWGSVK
-1090 LWNMLDFDKEWP
+1090 LWNMIDFNKEWP

-1114 VAVITTMGRVLKDV
+1114 VSALTAMGRILKDV

-1144 VFLIVGAIALM
+1144 VFLIVGAISLM

-1185 VAKGD
+1185 IAKGD
-1190 TFQGIANAILKIGIG
+1190 SFQGIANAILKIGIG
-1205 IALVAGVIA
+1205 IALIAGVIA
-1214 ILASI
+1214 IIASI
-1219 LNEGNKD
+1219 LNDSNKD
-1226 AVLSIAKYAGYLAIA
+1226 TVLSIAKYAGYIAIA
-1241 IAGIWMVVT
+1241 IAGIWMVTT

-1255 NTKIQTIKSGEKA
+1255 NEKVKGNKSEK
-1268 SGNSTKTNYTT
+1268 STKTNYKT

-1300 GIIYLFAVNV
+1300 AIIYLFAANI

-1320 LATGMV
+1320 LATAMV

-1338 QITKIGQTGAAKT
+1338 QITKIGQTGVAKT
-1351 AKTSIGFTNKSVA
+1351 AKTSIGFTNKSVTA
-1364 ALVSVIA
+1364 IVSVIA
-1371 GLSFLISMIIPI
+1371 GLSFLISMIVPI

-1405 GGMLLMFSSMGASGK
+1405 GGMLLMLSSMGDSGK

-1433 IVTLV
+1433 IITLA
-1438 ALSGIVALIIPIS
+1438 ALSGIIALIIPIS
-1451 QSPMNQIIAAG
+1451 KSPINQIIAAG
-1462 AVIAAIAIIMGVLIK
+1462 AVVATIAIIMSVLIK

-1502 GLAVIIAALALL
+1502 GLTVIIAALALL
-1514 AMNDMSS
+1514 AMNDTSS

-1550 GKVSPKTLSEISTAF
+1550 GKVSPKSLSEISAAF

-1578 ISVLANFETNKVD
+1578 ISVLANFDINKVD

-1617 AASMTS
+1617 AKAMMS
-1623 AATSFVV
+1623 AAASFVI

-1638 AGALTLLS
+1638 AGALTVLS

-1717 AVGAIVLVTA
+1717 AVGAIALVTA

-1770 SIEKVANSYEKLKD
+1770 SIEKVANAYEKLKD
-1784 STAVLPVLVKA
+1784 STSVLPVLVKA

-1808 DKAETAYSTAKD
+1808 EKAETAYSTAKN

-1843 ISNAFTGV
+1843 IANAFTGV

-1861 LLLKLSNRTVD
+1861 LLLKLSGRTVD

-1879 LVYGIRTGMN
+1879 LVYGLRTGMN

-1900 RIGNNILTSV
+1900 RIGENILTSV
-1910 KNTAELYSDYTGSK
+1910 KNTAELYSDYTGSE
-1924 VTKKMGTGMG
+1924 VTRKMGVGMG

-1955 GAASVLGISDGANAA
+1955 GASSVLGISDGANKA
-1970 ANSEKVNLAVGPD
+1970 ANSGKVELAIGPNQD
-1983 QNKFSLKNV
+1983 KFSLKNV
-1992 AGQALGFNIGTGDLT
+1992 AGQALGFDVGTGDLM
-2007 SGLESVLGNITDSIG
+2007 SGLEGLFGNVTDSING
-2022 GLFGDQTLGRRSGKS
+2022 IFGGKS
-2037 EYTEK
+2037 PNGSAKTDYTDR
-2042 YDNQLYED
+2042 YDNQLYEN

-2056 KLNENI
+2056 ELNKTI
-2062 KSIIKSLPDYDR
+2062 KSLIKSLPDSR
-2074 EGLMYTPSKDKFR
+2074 KEGILYKPSESEFR
-2087 SEMEYFFKN
+2087 SEMQRLFES

-2101 KQNDGLNQEYMV
+2101 KQNDRFNQEWMV
-2113 LRALNYIKDIP
+2113 LRALNYMKDIQGT
-2124 NASVKREDLIL
+2124 SVKKEDLIL
-2135 LWDKLGSALP
+2135 LWDKLNSALP
-2145 QELYRSTTNGIQEA
+2145 QELYRSTSNGIEEA
-2159 GKKMYEELGM
+2159 GKKMYEELGV
-2169 DDFDIKTFLNGVLGK
+2169 DDFDIKDFLNGVLGK

>member
-30 IDKLKA
+30 IDKLKS

-44 RLSDNI
+44 RLSDDI
-50 NREINNVDVSPM
+50 NKEINNVDISPM

-130 SLENVKEALEKLN
+130 SLENVKSALEQLN
-143 VYADKTIYSFKDMT
+143 TYADRTIYSFKDMT

-167 VELGPAVDAIR
+167 IKLGPAVDAIR

-183 AALSGASAAEASRAM
+183 AALSGATAAEASRAM

-229 KSLLDTAAAYG
+229 ESLLQTAAAYG
-240 KVKKNADGTYRTL
+240 KVKKNADGTYKTL
-253 KGTALSATRNFNE
+253 KGTALTSTRNFNE
-266 TLQEQWLTSDV
+266 TLQEQWLTADV

-338 LTTMSDAFSAVIG
+338 LTTMSDAFSTVIG

-386 DEFNNTLIEVGRNYV
+386 DEFNKTLIDVGRNYV

-414 DESLSKGWLNADI
+414 DESLKKGWLNSDI
-427 ITEAFGRFNKAINSN
+427 ITEAFGKFNEAVNSN
-442 LTDYTDQQKKI
+442 LVDYTDQQKKI

-498 IRFIRALSSGVN
+498 IRFVRALSTGVN

-528 NKFTQSLILSDE
+528 NKFTQSFILSDE
-540 KFEKVA
+540 KFEKIS
-546 RTARGAANALKFVGN
+546 RTARGAANALKFIGN

-593 DWISNTIG
+593 DWITNTIG
-601 SIKANEALRELLST
+601 SIRANEALRELLST

-647 LTFFSNLLKDIS
+647 LTFLSNLLKDIS

-673 DEVSKLDGFTFDNL
+673 DEVSKLDCFTFDNL
-687 VKAFEL
+687 IKSFEL

-708 FSRTKATIDKIT
+708 FSRTKATIDKIS
-720 TALGGIWDGFVESFK
+720 TALGGIWNGFVESFK

-745 DKVWKWISTFV
+745 DQVWKWITVFV
-756 QKKVKSLKDFD
+756 NKKIKSIKDFD
-767 ASENKGGILA
+767 ASNNKGGILA

-795 GAAINVAKD
+795 GAAFNVAKD
-804 LISGFSDVAGETGL
+804 LISGFSDAAGEIGL
-818 AIRRLSKGLTRYFN
+818 AIRRISKGLTRYFN

-839 SIAIAILAGALI
+839 SIAIAILAGSLI
-851 GLAFV
+851 ALAFV

-871 AAVFLGLNVA
+871 TAIFLGLNVA

-914 ITEKLDLL
+914 ITEKLDTL
-922 SDLVEKWIK
+922 SNLVEKWIK

-939 MDALKAFAKQLGKI
+939 IDALKAFSKQLGKI
-953 GIVVALALGAVE
+953 GIVVALALGAVA

-972 ALYATKDVSLKGAI
+972 ALYATKEVSLRGAI

-991 LFACSLFVDKFIPMI
+991 LLACSLLVNRLIPMMN
-1006 DELYDGLYNLLDKLM
+1006 ELYDGLYNLLNKLM
-1021 FGVEWAIVGMNSE
+1021 FRVEWAIVGMN
-1034 DKDSFFG
+1034 DKNKESFFSILL
-1041 VLILIIGGIIA
+1041 LIFGGIIA
-1052 SLAILNKVLAKLAV
+1052 SLAVLNKVLAKVAV

-1090 LWNMLDFDKEWP
+1090 LWNMIDFNKEWP

-1114 VAVITTMGRVLKDV
+1114 VSALTAMGRILKDV

-1144 VFLIVGAIALM
+1144 VFLIVGAISLM

-1190 TFQGIANAILKIGIG
+1190 SFQGIANAILKIGIG
-1205 IALVAGVIA
+1205 IALIAGVIA
-1214 ILASI
+1214 IIASI
-1219 LNEGNKD
+1219 LNENNKD
-1226 AVLSIAKYAGYLAIA
+1226 TVLSIAKYAGYIAIA

-1255 NTKIQTIKSGEKA
+1255 NSKIQGNKSEK
-1268 SGNSTKTNYTT
+1268 SEKTNYTT
-1279 KRYEGVYQTILA
+1279 KRYEGVYQSILA

-1300 GIIYLFAVNV
+1300 AIIYLFATNV

-1320 LATGMV
+1320 LATAMI

-1433 IVTLV
+1433 IITLA
-1438 ALSGIVALIIPIS
+1438 ALSGIIALIIPIS
-1451 QSPMNQIIAAG
+1451 QSPINQIIAAG
-1462 AVIAAIAIIMGVLIK
+1462 AVVAAIAIIMGILIK

-1502 GLAVIIAALALL
+1502 GLTVIIAALALL
-1514 AMNDMSS
+1514 AMNDTSS

-1550 GKVSPKTLSEISTAF
+1550 GKVSPKTLSEISAAF
-1565 ILMSAAVAIIAAS
+1565 VLMSAAVAIISAS
-1578 ISVLANFETNKVD
+1578 ISVLANFDTNKVD

-1617 AASMTS
+1617 AKSMMS
-1623 AATSFVV
+1623 AATSFVI

-1717 AVGAIVLVTA
+1717 AVGAIVLVAA

-1770 SIEKVANSYEKLKD
+1770 SIEKVANAYEKLKD
-1784 STAVLPVLVKA
+1784 STSVLPVLVKA

-1808 DKAETAYSTAKD
+1808 EKAETAYSTAKD

-1843 ISNAFTGV
+1843 IANAFTGV

-1861 LLLKLSNRTVD
+1861 LLLKLSGRTVD

-1879 LVYGIRTGMN
+1879 LVYGLRTGMN

-1900 RIGNNILTSV
+1900 RIGENILTSV
-1910 KNTAELYSDYTGSK
+1910 KNTAELYSDYTGSE
-1924 VTKKMGTGMG
+1924 VTRKMGVGMG

-1955 GAASVLGISDGANAA
+1955 GASSVLGISDGANKA
-1970 ANSEKVNLAVGPD
+1970 ANSGKVELPVGPNQD
-1983 QNKFSLKNV
+1983 KFSLKNV
-1992 AGQALGFNIGTGDLT
+1992 AGQALGFDIGTGDLM
-2007 SGLESVLGNITDSIG
+2007 SGLEGLFGNVTDSING
-2022 GLFGDQTLGRRSGKS
+2022 FFGGKS
-2037 EYTEK
+2037 PNGSAKTDYTDR
-2042 YDNQLYED
+2042 YDNQLYEN

-2056 KLNENI
+2056 ELNKTI
-2062 KSIIKSLPDYDR
+2062 KSLIKSLPDSR
-2074 EGLMYTPSKDKFR
+2074 KEGILYKPSESEFR
-2087 SEMEYFFKN
+2087 SEMQRLFES

-2101 KQNDGLNQEYMV
+2101 KQNDRFNQEWMV
-2113 LRALNYIKDIP
+2113 LRALNYMKDIQGT
-2124 NASVKREDLIL
+2124 SVKKEDLIL
-2135 LWDKLGSALP
+2135 LWDKLNSALP
-2145 QELYRSTTNGIQEA
+2145 QELYRSTSNGIEEA
-2159 GKKMYEELGM
+2159 GKKMYEELGV
-2169 DDFDIKTFLNGVLGK
+2169 DDFDIKDFLNGVLGK

>member
-44 RLSDNI
+44 RLSDDI
-50 NREINNVDVSPM
+50 NKEINNVDISPI

-130 SLENVKEALEKLN
+130 SIENVKSALEQLN
-143 VYADKTIYSFKDMT
+143 TYADKTIYSFKDMT

-167 VELGPAVDAIR
+167 VELNTAVDAIR

-183 AALSGASAAEASRAM
+183 AALSGANAAEASRAM

-229 KSLLDTAAAYG
+229 ESLLQTAAAYG

-338 LTTMSDAFSAVIG
+338 LTTMSDAFSTVIG

-386 DEFNNTLIEVGRNYV
+386 DEFNKTLIDVGRNYV

-414 DESLSKGWLNADI
+414 DESLKKGWLNSDI
-427 ITEAFGRFNKAINSN
+427 ITEAFGKFNKAINSN
-442 LTDYTDQQKKI
+442 LVDYTDQQKKI

-498 IRFIRALSSGVN
+498 IRFVRALSTGVN

-540 KFEKVA
+540 KFEKIS
-546 RTARGAANALKFVGN
+546 RTARGAANTLKFVGN

-593 DWISNTIG
+593 DWITNTIG
-601 SIKANEALRELLST
+601 NIKANEALRELLST

-634 RKNQKVVKGFNKI
+634 RKNQKVVKVFNKI
-647 LTFFSNLLKDIS
+647 LTFLSNLLKDIS
-659 EFFLAGFVGISKWI
+659 EFFIAGLVGISKWI
-673 DEVSKLDGFTFDNL
+673 EEVRKLDGFTFDNL
-687 VKAFEL
+687 IKAFEL

-708 FSRTKATIDKIT
+708 FSRTKATIDKISN
-720 TALGGIWDGFVESFK
+720 ALGGIWNGFVESFK

-745 DKVWKWISTFV
+745 DQVWKWITVFV
-756 QKKVKSLKDFD
+756 NKKIKSIKDFD
-767 ASENKGGILA
+767 ASNNKGGILA

-795 GAAINVAKD
+795 GAAFNVAKD
-804 LISGFSDVAGETGL
+804 LISGFSDAAGEVGL
-818 AIRRLSKGLTRYFN
+818 AIRRISKGLTRYFN

-839 SIAIAILAGALI
+839 SIAIAILAGSLI
-851 GLAFV
+851 ALAFV

-871 AAVFLGLNVA
+871 TAIFLGLNVA

-914 ITEKLDLL
+914 ITEKLDTL
-922 SDLVEKWIK
+922 SNLVEKWIK

-939 MDALKAFAKQLGKI
+939 IDALKAFAKQLGKI
-953 GIVVALALGAVE
+953 GIVVALALGAVA

-972 ALYATKDVSLKGAI
+972 ALYATKEVSLRGAI

-991 LFACSLFVDKFIPMI
+991 LLACSLLVNRLIPMMN
-1006 DELYDGLYNLLDKLM
+1006 ELYDGLYNLLDKLM
-1021 FGVEWAIVGMNSE
+1021 FRVEWAIVGMN
-1034 DKDSFFG
+1034 DKDKESFFSI
-1041 VLILIIGGIIA
+1041 LILIFGGIVA
-1052 SLAILNKVLAKLAV
+1052 SLAVLNKVLAKVAV

-1080 SLIALWGAVK
+1080 SLIALWGSVK
-1090 LWNMLDFDKEWP
+1090 LWNMIDFNKEWP

-1114 VAVITTMGRVLKDV
+1114 VSALTAMGRILKDV

-1144 VFLIVGAIALM
+1144 VFLIVGAISLM

-1185 VAKGD
+1185 IAKGD
-1190 TFQGIANAILKIGIG
+1190 SFQGIANAILKIGIG
-1205 IALVAGVIA
+1205 IALIAGVIA
-1214 ILASI
+1214 IIASI
-1219 LNEGNKD
+1219 LNDSNKD
-1226 AVLSIAKYAGYLAIA
+1226 TVLSIAKYAGYIAIA
-1241 IAGIWMVVT
+1241 IAGIWMVTT

-1255 NTKIQTIKSGEKA
+1255 NEKVKGNKSEK
-1268 SGNSTKTNYTT
+1268 STKTNYKT

-1300 GIIYLFAVNV
+1300 AIIYLFAANI

-1320 LATGMV
+1320 LATAMV

-1338 QITKIGQTGAAKT
+1338 QITKIGQTGVAKT
-1351 AKTSIGFTNKSVA
+1351 AKTSIGFTNKSVTA
-1364 ALVSVIA
+1364 IVSVIA
-1371 GLSFLISMIIPI
+1371 GLSFLISMIVPI

-1405 GGMLLMFSSMGASGK
+1405 GGMLLMLSSMGDSGK

-1433 IVTLV
+1433 IITLA
-1438 ALSGIVALIIPIS
+1438 ALSGIIALIIPIS
-1451 QSPMNQIIAAG
+1451 KSPINQIIAAG
-1462 AVIAAIAIIMGVLIK
+1462 AVVATIAIIMSVLIK

-1502 GLAVIIAALALL
+1502 GLTVIIAALALL
-1514 AMNDMSS
+1514 AMNDTSS

-1550 GKVSPKTLSEISTAF
+1550 GKVSPKSLSEISAAF

-1578 ISVLANFETNKVD
+1578 ISVLANFDINKVD

-1617 AASMTS
+1617 AKAMMS
-1623 AATSFVV
+1623 AAASFVI

-1638 AGALTLLS
+1638 AGALTVLS

-1717 AVGAIVLVTA
+1717 AVGAIALVTA

-1770 SIEKVANSYEKLKD
+1770 SIEKVANAYEKLKD
-1784 STAVLPVLVKA
+1784 STSVLPVLVKA

-1808 DKAETAYSTAKD
+1808 EKAETAYSTAKN

-1843 ISNAFTGV
+1843 IANAFTGV

-1861 LLLKLSNRTVD
+1861 LLLKLSGRTVD

-1879 LVYGIRTGMN
+1879 LVYGLRTGMN

-1900 RIGNNILTSV
+1900 RIGENILTSV
-1910 KNTAELYSDYTGSK
+1910 KNTAELYSDYTGSE
-1924 VTKKMGTGMG
+1924 VTRKMGVGMG

-1955 GAASVLGISDGANAA
+1955 GASSVLGISDGANKA
-1970 ANSEKVNLAVGPD
+1970 ANSGKVELAIGPNQD
-1983 QNKFSLKNV
+1983 KFSLKNV
-1992 AGQALGFNIGTGDLT
+1992 AGQALGFDVGTGDLM
-2007 SGLESVLGNITDSIG
+2007 SGLEGLFGNVTDSING
-2022 GLFGDQTLGRRSGKS
+2022 IFGGKS
-2037 EYTEK
+2037 PNGSAKTDYTDR
-2042 YDNQLYED
+2042 YDNQLYEN

-2056 KLNENI
+2056 ELNKTI
-2062 KSIIKSLPDYDR
+2062 KSLIKSLPDSR
-2074 EGLMYTPSKDKFR
+2074 KEGILYKPSESEFR
-2087 SEMEYFFKN
+2087 SEMQRLFES

-2101 KQNDGLNQEYMV
+2101 KQNDRFNQEWMV
-2113 LRALNYIKDIP
+2113 LRALNYMKDIQGT
-2124 NASVKREDLIL
+2124 SVKKEDLIL
-2135 LWDKLGSALP
+2135 LWDKLNSALP
-2145 QELYRSTTNGIQEA
+2145 QELYRSTSNGIEEA
-2159 GKKMYEELGM
+2159 GKKMYEELGV
-2169 DDFDIKTFLNGVLGK
+2169 DDFDIKDFLNGVLGK

>member
-44 RLSDNI
+44 RLSDDI
-50 NREINNVDVSPM
+50 NKEINNVDISPI
-62 EAALHKFDLKC
+62 EAALHKFYLKC

-130 SLENVKEALEKLN
+130 SIENVKAALEQLN
-143 VYADKTIYSFKDMT
+143 TYADKTIYSFKDMT

-167 VELGPAVDAIR
+167 VELNTAVDAIR

-183 AALSGASAAEASRAM
+183 AALSGANAAEASRAM

-229 KSLLDTAAAYG
+229 ESLLQTAAAYG

-338 LTTMSDAFSAVIG
+338 LTTMSDAFSTVIG

-386 DEFNNTLIEVGRNYV
+386 DEFNKTLIDVGRNYV

-414 DESLSKGWLNADI
+414 DESLKKGWLNSDI
-427 ITEAFGRFNKAINSN
+427 ITEAFGKFNKAINSN
-442 LTDYTDQQKKI
+442 LVDYTDQQKKI

-498 IRFIRALSSGVN
+498 IRFVRALSTGVN

-540 KFEKVA
+540 KFEKIS
-546 RTARGAANALKFVGN
+546 RTARGAANTLKFVGN

-593 DWISNTIG
+593 DWITNTIG
-601 SIKANEALRELLST
+601 NIKANEALRELLST

-634 RKNQKVVKGFNKI
+634 RKNQKVVKVFNKI
-647 LTFFSNLLKDIS
+647 LTFLSNLLKDIS
-659 EFFLAGFVGISKWI
+659 EFFIAGLVGISKWI
-673 DEVSKLDGFTFDNL
+673 EEVRKLDGFTFDNL
-687 VKAFEL
+687 IKAFEL

-708 FSRTKATIDKIT
+708 FSRTKATIDKISN
-720 TALGGIWDGFVESFK
+720 ALGGIWNGFVESFK

-745 DKVWKWISTFV
+745 DQVWKWITVFV
-756 QKKVKSLKDFD
+756 NKKIKSIKDFD
-767 ASENKGGILA
+767 ASNNKGGILA

-795 GAAINVAKD
+795 GAAFNVAKD
-804 LISGFSDVAGETGL
+804 LISGFSDAAGEVGL
-818 AIRRLSKGLTRYFN
+818 AIRRISKGLTRYFN

-839 SIAIAILAGALI
+839 SIAIAILAGSLI
-851 GLAFV
+851 ALAFV

-871 AAVFLGLNVA
+871 TAIFLGLNVA

-914 ITEKLDLL
+914 ITEKLDTL
-922 SDLVEKWIK
+922 SNLVEKWIK

-939 MDALKAFAKQLGKI
+939 IDALKAFAKQLGKI
-953 GIVVALALGAVE
+953 GIVVALALGAVA

-972 ALYATKDVSLKGAI
+972 ALYATKEVSLRGAI

-991 LFACSLFVDKFIPMI
+991 LLACSLLVNRLIPMMN
-1006 DELYDGLYNLLDKLM
+1006 ELYDGLYNLLDKLM
-1021 FGVEWAIVGMNSE
+1021 FRVEWAIVGMN
-1034 DKDSFFG
+1034 DKDKESFFSI
-1041 VLILIIGGIIA
+1041 LILIFGGIVA
-1052 SLAILNKVLAKLAV
+1052 SLAVLNKVLAKVAV

-1080 SLIALWGAVK
+1080 SLIALWGSVK
-1090 LWNMLDFDKEWP
+1090 LWNMIDFNKEWP

-1114 VAVITTMGRVLKDV
+1114 VSALTAMGRILKDV

-1144 VFLIVGAIALM
+1144 VFLIVGAISLM

-1185 VAKGD
+1185 IAKGD
-1190 TFQGIANAILKIGIG
+1190 SFQGIANAILKIGIG
-1205 IALVAGVIA
+1205 IALIAGVIA
-1214 ILASI
+1214 IIASI
-1219 LNEGNKD
+1219 LNDSNKD
-1226 AVLSIAKYAGYLAIA
+1226 TVLSIAKYAGYIAIA
-1241 IAGIWMVVT
+1241 IAGIWMVTT

-1255 NTKIQTIKSGEKA
+1255 NEKVKGNKSEK
-1268 SGNSTKTNYTT
+1268 STKTNYKT

-1300 GIIYLFAVNV
+1300 AIIYLFAANI

-1320 LATGMV
+1320 LATAMV

-1338 QITKIGQTGAAKT
+1338 QITKIGQTGVAKT
-1351 AKTSIGFTNKSVA
+1351 AKTSIGFTNKSVTA
-1364 ALVSVIA
+1364 IVSVIA
-1371 GLSFLISMIIPI
+1371 GLSFLISMIVPI

-1405 GGMLLMFSSMGASGK
+1405 GGMLLMLSSMGDSGK

-1433 IVTLV
+1433 IITLA
-1438 ALSGIVALIIPIS
+1438 ALSGIIALIIPIS
-1451 QSPMNQIIAAG
+1451 KSPINQIIAAG
-1462 AVIAAIAIIMGVLIK
+1462 AVVATIAIIMSVLIK

-1502 GLAVIIAALALL
+1502 GLTVIIAALALL
-1514 AMNDMSS
+1514 AMNDTSS

-1550 GKVSPKTLSEISTAF
+1550 GKVSPKSLSEISAAF

-1578 ISVLANFETNKVD
+1578 ISVLANFDINKVD

-1617 AASMTS
+1617 AKAMMS
-1623 AATSFVV
+1623 AAASFVI

-1638 AGALTLLS
+1638 AGALTVLS

-1717 AVGAIVLVTA
+1717 AVGAIALVTA

-1770 SIEKVANSYEKLKD
+1770 SIEKVANAYEKLKD
-1784 STAVLPVLVKA
+1784 STSVLPVLVKA

-1808 DKAETAYSTAKD
+1808 EKAETAYSTAKN

-1843 ISNAFTGV
+1843 IANAFTGV

-1861 LLLKLSNRTVD
+1861 LLLKLSGRTVD

-1879 LVYGIRTGMN
+1879 LVYGLRTGMN

-1900 RIGNNILTSV
+1900 RIGENILTSV
-1910 KNTAELYSDYTGSK
+1910 KNTAELYSDYTGSE
-1924 VTKKMGTGMG
+1924 VTRKMGVGMG

-1955 GAASVLGISDGANAA
+1955 GASSVLGISDGANKA
-1970 ANSEKVNLAVGPD
+1970 ANSGKVELAIGPNQD
-1983 QNKFSLKNV
+1983 KFSLKNV
-1992 AGQALGFNIGTGDLT
+1992 AGQALGFDVGTGDLM
-2007 SGLESVLGNITDSIG
+2007 SGLEGLFGNVTDSING
-2022 GLFGDQTLGRRSGKS
+2022 IFGGKS
-2037 EYTEK
+2037 PNGSAKTDYTDR
-2042 YDNQLYED
+2042 YDNQLYEN

-2056 KLNENI
+2056 ELNKTI
-2062 KSIIKSLPDYDR
+2062 KSLIKSLPDSR
-2074 EGLMYTPSKDKFR
+2074 KEGILYKPSESEFR
-2087 SEMEYFFKN
+2087 SEMQRLFES

-2101 KQNDGLNQEYMV
+2101 KQNDRFNQEWMV
-2113 LRALNYIKDIP
+2113 LRALNYMKDIQGT
-2124 NASVKREDLIL
+2124 SVKKEDLIL
-2135 LWDKLGSALP
+2135 LWDKLNSALP
-2145 QELYRSTTNGIQEA
+2145 QELYRSTSNGIEEA
-2159 GKKMYEELGM
+2159 GKKMYEELGV
-2169 DDFDIKTFLNGVLGK
+2169 DDFDIKDFLNGVLGK

>member
-44 RLSDNI
+44 RLSDDI
-50 NREINNVDVSPM
+50 NKEINNVDISPI

-130 SLENVKEALEKLN
+130 SIENVKAALEQLN
-143 VYADKTIYSFKDMT
+143 TYADKTIYSFKDMT

-167 VELGPAVDAIR
+167 VELNTAVDAIR

-183 AALSGASAAEASRAM
+183 AALSGANAAEASRAM

-229 KSLLDTAAAYG
+229 ESLLQTAAAYG

-338 LTTMSDAFSAVIG
+338 LTTMSDAFSTVIG

-386 DEFNNTLIEVGRNYV
+386 DEFNKTLIDVGRNYV

-414 DESLSKGWLNADI
+414 DESLKKGWLNSDI
-427 ITEAFGRFNKAINSN
+427 ITEAFGKFNKAINSN
-442 LTDYTDQQKKI
+442 LVDYTDQQKKI

-498 IRFIRALSSGVN
+498 IRFVRALSTGVN

-540 KFEKVA
+540 KFEKIS
-546 RTARGAANALKFVGN
+546 RTARGAANTLKFVGN

-593 DWISNTIG
+593 DWITNTIG
-601 SIKANEALRELLST
+601 NIKANEALRELLST

-634 RKNQKVVKGFNKI
+634 RKNQKVVKVFNKI
-647 LTFFSNLLKDIS
+647 LTFLSNLLKDIS
-659 EFFLAGFVGISKWI
+659 EFFIDGLVGISKWI
-673 DEVSKLDGFTFDNL
+673 EEVRKLDGFTFDNL
-687 VKAFEL
+687 IKAFEL

-708 FSRTKATIDKIT
+708 FSRTKATIDKISN
-720 TALGGIWDGFVESFK
+720 ALGGIWNGFVESFK

-745 DKVWKWISTFV
+745 DQVWKWITVFV
-756 QKKVKSLKDFD
+756 NKKIKSIKDFD
-767 ASENKGGILA
+767 ASNNKGGILA

-795 GAAINVAKD
+795 GAAFNVAKD
-804 LISGFSDVAGETGL
+804 LISGFSDAAGEVGL
-818 AIRRLSKGLTRYFN
+818 AIRRISKGLTRYFN

-839 SIAIAILAGALI
+839 SIAIAILAGSLI
-851 GLAFV
+851 ALAFV

-871 AAVFLGLNVA
+871 TAIFLGLNVA

-914 ITEKLDLL
+914 ITEKLDTL
-922 SDLVEKWIK
+922 SNLVEKWIK

-939 MDALKAFAKQLGKI
+939 IDALKAFAKQLGKI
-953 GIVVALALGAVE
+953 GIVVALALGAVA

-972 ALYATKDVSLKGAI
+972 ALYATKEVSLRGAI

-991 LFACSLFVDKFIPMI
+991 LLACSLLVNRLIPMMN
-1006 DELYDGLYNLLDKLM
+1006 ELYDGLYNLLDKLM
-1021 FGVEWAIVGMNSE
+1021 FRVEWAIVGMN
-1034 DKDSFFG
+1034 DKDKESFFSI
-1041 VLILIIGGIIA
+1041 LILIFGGIVA
-1052 SLAILNKVLAKLAV
+1052 SLAVLNKVLAKVAV

-1080 SLIALWGAVK
+1080 SLIALWGSVK
-1090 LWNMLDFDKEWP
+1090 LWNMIDFNKEWP

-1114 VAVITTMGRVLKDV
+1114 VSALTAMGRILKDV

-1144 VFLIVGAIALM
+1144 VFLIVGAISLM

-1185 VAKGD
+1185 IAKGD
-1190 TFQGIANAILKIGIG
+1190 SFQGIANAILKIGIG
-1205 IALVAGVIA
+1205 IALIAGVIA
-1214 ILASI
+1214 IIASI
-1219 LNEGNKD
+1219 LNDSNKD
-1226 AVLSIAKYAGYLAIA
+1226 TVLSIAKYAGYIAIA
-1241 IAGIWMVVT
+1241 IAGIWMVTT

-1255 NTKIQTIKSGEKA
+1255 NEKVKGNKSKK
-1268 SGNSTKTNYTT
+1268 STKTNYTT

-1300 GIIYLFAVNV
+1300 AIIYLFAANI

-1320 LATGMV
+1320 LATAMV

-1338 QITKIGQTGAAKT
+1338 QITKIGQTGVAKT
-1351 AKTSIGFTNKSVA
+1351 AKTSIGFTNKSVTA
-1364 ALVSVIA
+1364 IVSVIA
-1371 GLSFLISMIIPI
+1371 GLSFLISMIVPI

-1405 GGMLLMFSSMGASGK
+1405 GGMLLMLSSMGDSGK

-1433 IVTLV
+1433 IITLA
-1438 ALSGIVALIIPIS
+1438 ALSGIIALIIPIS
-1451 QSPMNQIIAAG
+1451 KSPINQIIAAG
-1462 AVIAAIAIIMGVLIK
+1462 AVVATIAIIMSVLIK

-1502 GLAVIIAALALL
+1502 GLTVIIAALALL
-1514 AMNDMSS
+1514 AMNDTSS

-1550 GKVSPKTLSEISTAF
+1550 GKVSPKSLSEISAAF

-1578 ISVLANFETNKVD
+1578 ISVLANFDINKVD

-1617 AASMTS
+1617 AKAMMS
-1623 AATSFVV
+1623 AAASFVI

-1638 AGALTLLS
+1638 AGALTVLS

-1717 AVGAIVLVTA
+1717 AVGAIALVTA

-1770 SIEKVANSYEKLKD
+1770 SIEKVANAYEKLKD
-1784 STAVLPVLVKA
+1784 STSVLPVLVKA

-1808 DKAETAYSTAKD
+1808 EKAETAYSTAKN

-1843 ISNAFTGV
+1843 IANAFTGV

-1861 LLLKLSNRTVD
+1861 LLLKLSGRTVD

-1879 LVYGIRTGMN
+1879 LVYGLRTGMN

-1900 RIGNNILTSV
+1900 RIGENILTSV
-1910 KNTAELYSDYTGSK
+1910 KNTAELYSDYTGSE
-1924 VTKKMGTGMG
+1924 VTRKMGVGMG

-1955 GAASVLGISDGANAA
+1955 GASSVLGISDGANKA
-1970 ANSEKVNLAVGPD
+1970 ANSGKVELAIGPNQD
-1983 QNKFSLKNV
+1983 KFSLKNV
-1992 AGQALGFNIGTGDLT
+1992 AGQALGFDVGTGDLM
-2007 SGLESVLGNITDSIG
+2007 SGLEGLFGNVTDSING
-2022 GLFGDQTLGRRSGKS
+2022 IFGGKS
-2037 EYTEK
+2037 PNGSAKTDYTDR
-2042 YDNQLYED
+2042 YDNQLYEN

-2056 KLNENI
+2056 ELNKTI
-2062 KSIIKSLPDYDR
+2062 KSLIKSLPDSR
-2074 EGLMYTPSKDKFR
+2074 KEGILYKPSESEFR
-2087 SEMEYFFKN
+2087 SEMQRLFES

-2101 KQNDGLNQEYMV
+2101 KQNDRFNQEWMV
-2113 LRALNYIKDIP
+2113 LRALNYMKDIQGT
-2124 NASVKREDLIL
+2124 SVKKEDLIL
-2135 LWDKLGSALP
+2135 LWDKLNSALP
-2145 QELYRSTTNGIQEA
+2145 QELYRSTSNGIEEA
-2159 GKKMYEELGM
+2159 GKKMYEELGV
-2169 DDFDIKTFLNGVLGK
+2169 DDFDIKDFLNGVLGK

>member
-44 RLSDNI
+44 RLSDDI
-50 NREINNVDVSPM
+50 NKEINNVDISPI

-130 SLENVKEALEKLN
+130 SIENIKAALEQLN
-143 VYADKTIYSFKDMT
+143 TYADKTIYSFKDMT

-167 VELGPAVDAIR
+167 VELNTAVDAIR

-183 AALSGASAAEASRAM
+183 AALSGANAAEASRAM

-229 KSLLDTAAAYG
+229 ESLLQTAEAYG

-253 KGTALSATRNFNE
+253 KGTVLTSTRNFNE
-266 TLQEQWLTSDV
+266 TLQEQWLTTDV

-291 IGKKAYAAAQDV
+291 VGKKAYAAAQDV

-338 LTTMSDAFSAVIG
+338 LTTMSDAFSTVIG

-386 DEFNNTLIEVGRNYV
+386 DEFNNTLIDVGRNYV

-414 DESLSKGWLNADI
+414 DESLKKGWLNSDI
-427 ITEAFGRFNKAINSN
+427 ITEAFGKFNKAINSN
-442 LTDYTDQQKKI
+442 LVDYTDQQKKI
-453 INELYKQAQQKGSI
+453 INELYKQSQQKGSI

-498 IRFIRALSSGVN
+498 IRFVRALSTGVN

-540 KFEKVA
+540 KFEKIS

-593 DWISNTIG
+593 DWITNTIG
-601 SIKANEALRELLST
+601 SIRANEALRELLST

-647 LTFFSNLLKDIS
+647 LTFLSNLLKDIS
-659 EFFLAGFVGISKWI
+659 EFFIAGLVGISKWI
-673 DEVSKLDGFTFDNL
+673 EEVRKLDGFTFDNL
-687 VKAFEL
+687 IKAFEL

-708 FSRTKATIDKIT
+708 FSRTKATIDKIS
-720 TALGGIWDGFVESFK
+720 TALGGIWNGFVESFK

-745 DKVWKWISTFV
+745 DQVWKWITLFV
-756 QKKVKSLKDFD
+756 NKKIKSIKDFD
-767 ASENKGGILA
+767 ASNNKGGILA

-795 GAAINVAKD
+795 GAAFNVAKD
-804 LISGFSDVAGETGL
+804 LISGFSNAAGEVGL
-818 AIRRLSKGLTRYFN
+818 AIRRISKGLTRYFN

-839 SIAIAILAGALI
+839 SIAIAILAGSLI
-851 GLAFV
+851 ALAFV

-871 AAVFLGLNVA
+871 TAIFLGLNVA

-904 IILFVKNIAT
+904 IILFVRNIAT
-914 ITEKLDLL
+914 ITEKLDTL
-922 SDLVEKWIK
+922 SNLVEKWIK

-939 MDALKAFAKQLGKI
+939 LDALKAFAKQLGKI
-953 GIVVALALGAVE
+953 GIVVALALGAVA

-972 ALYATKDVSLKGAI
+972 ALYATKEVSLRGAI

-991 LFACSLFVDKFIPMI
+991 LLACSLLVNRLIPMMN
-1006 DELYDGLYNLLDKLM
+1006 ELYDGLYNLLDKLM
-1021 FGVEWAIVGMNSE
+1021 FRVEWAIVGMS
-1034 DKDSFFG
+1034 DKDKESFFSI
-1041 VLILIIGGIIA
+1041 LILIFGGIVA
-1052 SLAILNKVLAKLAV
+1052 SLAVLNKVLAKVAV

-1090 LWNMLDFDKEWP
+1090 LWNMIDFNKEWP

-1114 VAVITTMGRVLKDV
+1114 VSALTAMGRILKDV

-1144 VFLIVGAIALM
+1144 VFLIVGAISIM

-1190 TFQGIANAILKIGIG
+1190 SFQGIANAILKIGIG
-1205 IALVAGVIA
+1205 IALIAGVIA
-1214 ILASI
+1214 IIASI
-1219 LNEGNKD
+1219 LNENNKD
-1226 AVLSIAKYAGYLAIA
+1226 TVLSIAKYAGYIAIA
-1241 IAGIWMVVT
+1241 IAGIWMVVN

-1255 NTKIQTIKSGEKA
+1255 NSKIQGNKSEK
-1268 SGNSTKTNYTT
+1268 SEKTNYTT
-1279 KRYEGVYQTILA
+1279 KRYEGVYQSILA

-1300 GIIYLFAVNV
+1300 AIIYLFATNV

-1320 LATGMV
+1320 LATAMI

-1351 AKTSIGFTNKSVA
+1351 AKTSIGFTNKSVT

-1405 GGMLLMFSSMGASGK
+1405 GGMLLMFSSMG
-1420 KAKNISGTMLTGL
+1420 
-1433 IVTLV
+1433 TLA
-1438 ALSGIVALIIPIS
+1438 ALSGIIALIIPIS
-1451 QSPMNQIIAAG
+1451 KSPINQIISAG
-1462 AVIAAIAIIMGVLIK
+1462 AVVAAIAIVVGVLIK

-1487 TMTKNKLIALGLLIG
+1487 TMTKNKLVALGLLIG
-1502 GLAVIIAALALL
+1502 GLTVIIAVLALL
-1514 AMNDMSS
+1514 AMNDTSS

-1550 GKVSPKTLSEISTAF
+1550 GKVSPKTLSEISSAF

-1578 ISVLANFETNKVD
+1578 ISVLANFDTNKVD

-1617 AASMTS
+1617 AKSMMS
-1623 AATSFVV
+1623 AATSFVI

-1717 AVGAIVLVTA
+1717 AVGAIVLVAA

-1756 TLLALAGTILVIAN
+1756 TLLALAGTILIIAN
-1770 SIEKVANSYEKLKD
+1770 SIEKVANAYEKLKD
-1784 STAVLPVLVKA
+1784 STSVLPVLVKA

-1843 ISNAFTGV
+1843 IANAFTGV

-1861 LLLKLSNRTVD
+1861 LLLKLSGRTVD

-1879 LVYGIRTGMN
+1879 LVYGLRTGMN

-1900 RIGNNILTSV
+1900 RIGENILTSV
-1910 KNTAELYSDYTGSK
+1910 KNTAELYSDYTGSE
-1924 VTKKMGTGMG
+1924 VTRKMGVGMG

-1955 GAASVLGISDGANAA
+1955 GASSVLGISDGANKAA
-1970 ANSEKVNLAVGPD
+1970 TSGKVELAIGPNQD
-1983 QNKFSLKNV
+1983 KFSLKNV
-1992 AGQALGFNIGTGDLT
+1992 TGQALGFDVGTGDLM
-2007 SGLESVLGNITDSIG
+2007 SGLEGLFGNVTDSIG
-2022 GLFGDQTLGRRSGKS
+2022 GIFGGKS
-2037 EYTEK
+2037 PNGSAKTDYTDR

-2056 KLNENI
+2056 KLNET
-2062 KSIIKSLPDYDR
+2062 IKSLKEILPDNKLEKELKKHGIMDSLPTKGEFVSEITRYFDSYNIYKR
-2074 EGLMYTPSKDKFR
+2074 QGNGL
-2087 SEMEYFFKN
+2087 E
-2096 YNLYK
+2096 
-2101 KQNDGLNQEYMV
+2101 QEHMV
-2113 LRALNYIKDIP
+2113 LKALNYMKSIR
-2124 NASVKREDLIL
+2124 NTSVNREDLIL
-2135 LWDKLGSALP
+2135 LWDKLNSSLP
-2145 QELYRSTTNGIQEA
+2145 QELYRSTSNGIKEA
-2159 GKKMYEELGM
+2159 GKKMYEELGV
-2169 DDFDIKTFLNGVLGK
+2169 DDFDIKDFLNGVLGK